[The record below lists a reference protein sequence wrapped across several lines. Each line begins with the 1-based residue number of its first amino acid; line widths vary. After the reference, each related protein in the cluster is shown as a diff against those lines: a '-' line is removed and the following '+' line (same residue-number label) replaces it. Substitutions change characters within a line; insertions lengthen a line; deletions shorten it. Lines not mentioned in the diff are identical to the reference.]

1 MPILPERAV
10 PNEIDWVRSK
20 VAVATGALRDILTF
34 HKKRA
39 IRVLPSKQIREIIR
53 VVAYLKRLNKE
64 LARAM
69 GPAKMRMKM
78 HKKYVVGPYVR

>member
-1 MPILPERAV
+1 MPILSEKTI
-10 PNEIDWVRSK
+10 PNEVDWVRSR
-20 VAVATGALRDILTF
+20 VATATGALQDILTF

-53 VVAYLKRLNKE
+53 VVAYLRRLNRE
-64 LARAM
+64 LVKAM
-69 GPAKMRMKM
+69 GPARMRMRM